1 MVLLVHELSTAVS
14 IVETVT
20 RVAEANNVKNILE
33 INVEIGQFTFINPDQ
48 LRFLFEIAAD
58 KTPLKNSKLNILTV
72 PGKLHCNDC
81 GYSGDAISEEDQ
93 KKAHLFPLVGFTAKC
108 PKCNS
113 GNTEIIGGRELN
125 IKNIKAEVGEE
136 SQ

>member
-1 MVLLVHELSTAVS
+1 MHEFSTAVS

-20 RVAEANNVKNILE
+20 RVAEANNVKKILE

-48 LRFLFEIAAD
+48 LRFLFEIASD
-58 KTPLKNSKLNILTV
+58 NTPLKGSKLNIIIV
-72 PGKLHCNDC
+72 PGRLHCNDC
-81 GYSGDAISEEDQ
+81 GYSGDAVTEEDQ
-93 KKAHLFPLVGFTAKC
+93 KKAHLLPLVGFTAKC

-125 IKNIKAEVGEE
+125 IKNIKAEVEE
-136 SQ
+136 EDSQN